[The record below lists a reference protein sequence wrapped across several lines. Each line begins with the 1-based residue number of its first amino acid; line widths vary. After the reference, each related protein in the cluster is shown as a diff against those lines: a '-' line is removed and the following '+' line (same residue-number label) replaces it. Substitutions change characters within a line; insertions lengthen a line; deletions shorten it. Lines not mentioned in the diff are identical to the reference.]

1 MDIENLLKL
10 LRDNGLEDEQ
20 IKALLEEA
28 LKSFETEEPEEDEEM
43 ETSNRQTYHRQ
54 KRMDTIHPNVLY
66 NHHPNEV

>member
-43 ETSNRQTYHRQ
+43 EKEQA
-54 KRMDTIHPNVLY
+54 KKLLGVEL
-66 NHHPNEV
+66 

>member
-28 LKSFETEEPEEDEEM
+28 LKSFETEEDEEM
-43 ETSNRQTYHRQ
+43 EKEQA
-54 KRMDTIHPNVLY
+54 KKLLGVEL
-66 NHHPNEV
+66 

>member
-28 LKSFETEEPEEDEEM
+28 LKSFETEKPEEDEEM
-43 ETSNRQTYHRQ
+43 EKEQA
-54 KRMDTIHPNVLY
+54 KKLLGVEL
-66 NHHPNEV
+66 

>member
-28 LKSFETEEPEEDEEM
+28 LKSFETEETEDDEENEEM
-43 ETSNRQTYHRQ
+43 EKEQA
-54 KRMDTIHPNVLY
+54 KKLLGVEL
-66 NHHPNEV
+66 

>member
-28 LKSFETEEPEEDEEM
+28 LKSFDTEEPEEDEEM
-43 ETSNRQTYHRQ
+43 EKEQAKKLLGVEIGRAH
-54 KRMDTIHPNVLY
+54 V
-66 NHHPNEV
+66 